1 MNDRTRPDPA
11 LNTQDRAVLLDRQ
24 RRARSSAFSLLE
36 LIIVLVI
43 LGTIASLASVRY
55 AGAASTYRIEA
66 AASRLAADLRQAR
79 QRALAR
85 SSEVFVTFDTTD
97 ESYQVRTREEIA
109 NGDEGS
115 TQSLT
120 GAIQVQLDDEPYRVS
135 ISRLN
140 VTGGRPEVVFNAF
153 GTADSDMTVE
163 LKTGDRKRTVTLVGA
178 TGVVSISP

>member
-11 LNTQDRAVLLDRQ
+11 PNTQDRAVLLRG
-24 RRARSSAFSLLE
+24 FSLLE

-43 LGTIASLASVRY
+43 LGTVATLASVRY
-55 AGAASTYRIEA
+55 ASAASTYRIEA

-79 QRALAR
+79 QRAMSR
-85 SSEVFVTFDTTD
+85 SSDVFVTFDTSD
-97 ESYQVRTREEIA
+97 VSYRVRTREEVSA
-109 NGDEGS
+109 RDEGS
-115 TQSLT
+115 TTTIT

-153 GTADSDMTVE
+153 GTADSDVTVE
-163 LKTGDRKRTVTLVGA
+163 LKTKDRKRTVTLVAA